1 MQNVLAHNPMDR
13 LVSYLLD
20 QGVSWNIISLIFA
33 STAVVRALVILLIF
47 WLIAR
52 VVQKMILRMTAK
64 RTGPERSFIEL
75 VATGIKVL
83 LLGMGVISACGTVGI
98 DLKGVVAGLGLTGFA
113 IGFALKDLASN
124 LMGGVM
130 LLFYRPF
137 NQGDRVIL
145 NGQEGTV
152 ENVDLRY
159 TTLRCEGD
167 KRVLFPNSDLVNKK
181 VEVLKRVQS
190 ERRGGL

>member
-1 MQNVLAHNPMDR
+1 MPINNPMDR
-13 LVSYLLD
+13 LVSYLMD
-20 QGVSWNIISLIFA
+20 QGVNWSIISMIFA
-33 STAVVRALVILLIF
+33 STAVVRALIILLLF
-47 WLIAR
+47 WLVAR
-52 VVQKMILRMTAK
+52 IIQKMIVRVAAK
-64 RTGPERSFIEL
+64 RSGPERSFVEL
-75 VATGIKVL
+75 VATGIKVIV
-83 LLGMGVISACGTVGI
+83 LGIGFISACGTVGI
-98 DLKGVVAGLGLTGFA
+98 DLKGIVAGLGLTGFA

-137 NQGDRVIL
+137 NQGDRVVL
-145 NGQEGTV
+145 NGQEGVV

-181 VEVLKRVQS
+181 VEVLQIHEKKK
-190 ERRGGL
+190 L